1 MMKRFIIYTVKIM
14 LIAEK
19 LKKRDYSKEL
29 YLLTFFM
36 LMMINGA
43 FIGSFVFLAV
53 RLNFIE
59 SVYARNVIAPIGIFF
74 IFAIPITIIF
84 IYRRKID
91 VNLVREKV
99 NELDDVKLK
108 KEMTLGIILIMLS
121 SCSILIALSILSILI
136 KFNVI

>member
-1 MMKRFIIYTVKIM
+1 MKRFIIYTVKIM

-29 YLLTFFM
+29 YLLTFFI

-43 FIGSFVFLAV
+43 IIGSLIFLAV

-59 SVYARNVIAPIGIFF
+59 SVYARNEIAPIGIFF
-74 IFAIPITIIF
+74 IFAIPISIIF

-91 VNLVREKV
+91 IELVRGKV

-108 KEMTLGIILIMLS
+108 KEMTLGIILVMLS